1 MSETAEVLEA
11 ISSFDA
17 EGRKIALATI
27 VGVTGSTYRRPG
39 ARLLVA
45 EDGKMVGNLSGG
57 CLEGEVHGVAQIV
70 MESGESRLELY
81 DLTADDEVV
90 WGWGL
95 GCNGAI
101 EVFIEPADK
110 AVELAGAIRR
120 AIDEERPVVAAT
132 VLESSAPGVEPGARL
147 LVEANGSFDGTLG
160 RDADDQAIAAESL
173 RSLAAGETVAR
184 EVALS
189 EGTARIFFESIEPPP
204 RLMICGAGHDSI
216 PVAAVAAGLG
226 WRVVVV
232 DDRESLL
239 NSERFPGAQTF
250 VNCPPAEVAAAAN
263 VDERTYVVVMSHNY
277 LRDKDYLRA
286 LYGSRAA
293 YVGMLGPKARLERLL
308 SDLATEGVTPT
319 DEELARIHGPAGLD
333 IGAEGPEEIA
343 AAIVAEIMALAR
355 GRRAGFLRDRN
366 EPIHPRRQQPAVAT

>member
-11 ISSFDA
+11 ISSFHS
-17 EGRKIALATI
+17 EGRKLALATI

-45 EDGKMVGNLSGG
+45 EDGTMVGNLSGG

-101 EVFIEPADK
+101 EVFIEPAAK
-110 AVELAGAIRR
+110 AVEIAAAIRT
-120 AIDEERPVVAAT
+120 AIDEARPVVAAT
-132 VLESSAPGVEPGARL
+132 VLDSNVPEIAPGARL
-147 LVEANGSFDGTLG
+147 LVEEDGEFRGTLG
-160 RDADDQAIAAESL
+160 RAADDDSVVQEAL
-173 RSLAAGETVAR
+173 RALAGSETGAR
-184 EVALS
+184 EVGLS
-189 EGTARIFFESIEPPP
+189 NGRARIFFESIEPPP
-204 RLMICGAGHDSI
+204 RLLICGAGHDSI
-216 PVAAVAAGLG
+216 PLAAAAAGLG

-239 NSERFPGAQTF
+239 SRERYPGAQDF
-250 VNCPPAEVAAAAN
+250 VLCPPAEVATAGA
-263 VDERTYVVVMSHNY
+263 VDERTYAVVMSHNY
-277 LRDKDYLRA
+277 LRDRDYLRA
-286 LYGSRAA
+286 LAGSQAA
-293 YVGMLGPKARLERLL
+293 YVGMLGPKARLRRLL
-308 SDLATEGVTPT
+308 GDLATEGVVPSA
-319 DEELARIHGPAGLD
+319 EELARIHGPAGLD

-343 AAIVAEIMALAR
+343 SAIVAEILALGR
-355 GRRAGFLRDRN
+355 GRTAGFLKDRE

>member
-11 ISSFDA
+11 ISSFDSQ
-17 EGRKIALATI
+17 GRKIALATI

-45 EDGKMVGNLSGG
+45 EDGTMVGNLSGG

-70 MESGESRLELY
+70 MQSGESRLELY

-101 EVFIEPADK
+101 EVFIEPAAK

-120 AIDEERPVVAAT
+120 AIDETRPVVAAT
-132 VLESSAPGVEPGARL
+132 VLQSSAPGIEPGARL
-147 LVEANGSFDGTLG
+147 LVEETGEFGGTLG
-160 RDADDQAIAAESL
+160 RAVDDRAVAGEALRALADS
-173 RSLAAGETVAR
+173 ETVAR

-189 EGTARIFFESIEPPP
+189 EGAARIFFESIEPPP
-204 RLMICGAGHDSI
+204 RLMICGAGHDAI
-216 PVAAVAAGLG
+216 PVAAAAAGLG

-239 NSERFPGAQTF
+239 NRDRFPGARTF
-250 VNCPPAEVAAAAN
+250 VNCPPEEVAEAGG
-263 VDERTYVVVMSHNY
+263 VDERTWAVVMSHNY
-277 LRDKDYLRA
+277 LRDRDYLRA
-286 LYGSRAA
+286 LAGSRAA
-293 YVGMLGPKARLERLL
+293 YVGMLGPKARLQRLL
-308 SDLATEGVTPT
+308 GDLATEGITPT
-319 DEELARIHGPAGLD
+319 EEELVRIHGPAGLD

-343 AAIVAEIMALAR
+343 AAIIAEILALSR
-355 GRRAGFLRDRN
+355 GRTAGFLKDRH

>member
-11 ISSFDA
+11 ISSFDSQ
-17 EGRKIALATI
+17 GRKIALATI

-45 EDGKMVGNLSGG
+45 EDGTMVGNLSGG

-70 MESGESRLELY
+70 MQSGESRLELY

-101 EVFIEPADK
+101 EVFIEPAAK

-120 AIDEERPVVAAT
+120 AIDEARPVVAAT
-132 VLESSAPGVEPGARL
+132 VLQSLAPGIEPGARL
-147 LVEANGSFDGTLG
+147 LVEETGEVGGTLG
-160 RDADDQAIAAESL
+160 REVDDRTVVGEALRALADS
-173 RSLAAGETVAR
+173 ETVAR
-184 EVALS
+184 EVELS
-189 EGTARIFFESIEPPP
+189 EGAARIFFESIEPPP
-204 RLMICGAGHDSI
+204 RLMICGAGHDAI
-216 PVAAVAAGLG
+216 PVAAAAAGLG
-226 WRVVVV
+226 WRVVIV

-239 NSERFPGAQTF
+239 NRDRFPGAQTF
-250 VNCPPAEVAAAAN
+250 VNCPPEEVAEAGA
-263 VDERTYVVVMSHNY
+263 VDERTYAVVMSHNY
-277 LRDKDYLRA
+277 LRDRDYLRA
-286 LYGSRAA
+286 LAGSRAA
-293 YVGMLGPKARLERLL
+293 YVGMLGPKARLQRLL
-308 SDLATEGVTPT
+308 GDLATEGITPT
-319 DEELARIHGPAGLD
+319 EEELVRIYGPAGLD

-343 AAIVAEIMALAR
+343 AAIIAEILALGR
-355 GRRAGFLRDRN
+355 GRTAGFLKDRH

>member
-11 ISSFDA
+11 ISSF
-17 EGRKIALATI
+17 GSQGQKIALATI

-70 MESGESRLELY
+70 METGESRLELY

-101 EVFIEPADK
+101 EVFIEPAEK

-120 AIDEERPVVAAT
+120 AIDEARPVVAAT
-132 VLESSAPGVEPGARL
+132 VLESSAPGIEPGARL
-147 LVEANGSFDGTLG
+147 LVEESGEFGGTLG
-160 RDADDQAIAAESL
+160 RDVDDQTVAAEAL
-173 RSLAAGETVAR
+173 RSLAESETAAR
-184 EVALS
+184 EVTLS
-189 EGTARIFFESIEPPP
+189 EGSGRIFFESIEPPP

-216 PVAAVAAGLG
+216 PLAAAAAGLG

-239 NSERFPGAQTF
+239 NRERFPGAGSF
-250 VNCPPAEVAAAAN
+250 VNCPPAEVVTAGG
-263 VDERTYVVVMSHNY
+263 VDERTYAVVMSHNY
-277 LRDKDYLRA
+277 LRDRDYLRA
-286 LYGSRAA
+286 LAGSRAA

-308 SDLATEGVTPT
+308 GDLATEGITPT
-319 DEELARIHGPAGLD
+319 EDELERIYGPAGLD

-343 AAIVAEIMALAR
+343 AAIVAELLALGR
-355 GRRAGFLRDRN
+355 GRKAGFLKDRR
-366 EPIHPRRQQPAVAT
+366 EPIHPRRQQPAVTT